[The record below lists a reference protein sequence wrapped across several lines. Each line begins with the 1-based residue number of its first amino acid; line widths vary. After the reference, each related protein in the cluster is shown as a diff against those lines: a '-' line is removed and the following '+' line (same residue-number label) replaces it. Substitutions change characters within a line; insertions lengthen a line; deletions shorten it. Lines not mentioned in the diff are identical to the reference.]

1 MTQLTSCKCKSAAEE
16 SRTWVIGA
24 LGINRNC
31 MEYLLIFLGHF
42 AGIEFVTEF
51 VTQMNRHL
59 RIIPVQHL
67 QDKI

>member
-1 MTQLTSCKCKSAAEE
+1 MQQKSQGLGLLEPL
-16 SRTWVIGA
+16 A
-24 LGINRNC
+24 LYINC

-67 QDKI
+67 QDKM

>member
-1 MTQLTSCKCKSAAEE
+1 MEPLVS
-16 SRTWVIGA
+16 
-24 LGINRNC
+24 NRNC

-67 QDKI
+67 QDKM